1 MANVKFRG
9 AGNPIAEAHVN
20 EQSIPPGGRVGDS
33 GGQRM
38 PSCDTFI
45 EMISKSGATRKI
57 SYNIIS
63 GNAPIGIFWMCGF
76 LSNMRSR
83 KVSAVARWCHEKD
96 YTLTR
101 FDYSGRGSSDG
112 LIEDGSVSQWLD
124 ETKAVF
130 TEKTQGP
137 QILVGSSMG
146 GWLALLLMTALAK
159 SENRF
164 VGCILMAPAW
174 NMTQALMW
182 EKFASEIREEI
193 NTRGAYYHPS
203 AYGNYAI
210 TKHLIED
217 GQQHLIRPEDISLNC
232 PLAIL
237 QGMQDPIV
245 PWQRSLEFAE
255 RSNHNDLVLE
265 FIKDGD
271 HSLSRDKDLARLFLV
286 LEGMVNR
293 SLA

>member
-1 MANVKFRG
+1 
-9 AGNPIAEAHVN
+9 
-20 EQSIPPGGRVGDS
+20 
-33 GGQRM
+33 M
-38 PSCDTFI
+38 PSCDAFI
-45 EMISKSGATRKI
+45 EMTSESGAIRRI
-57 SYNIIS
+57 SYNVTP
-63 GNAPIGIFWMCGF
+63 GNAPAGIFWMSGF

-83 KVSAVARWCHEKD
+83 KVSAVAHWCHEKG

-112 LIEDGSVSQWLD
+112 RIEDGSVSEWLG

-130 TEKTQGP
+130 TEKTRGP

-159 SENRF
+159 SQNRF
-164 VGCILMAPAW
+164 AGCILIAPAW

-182 EKFASEIREEI
+182 EKFTPEIREEI
-193 NTRGAYYHPS
+193 NTRGVYYNPS
-203 AYGNYAI
+203 AYGDYAI

-217 GQQHLIRPEDISLNC
+217 GQKNLIRPEDISLNC
-232 PLAIL
+232 PLVIL
-237 QGMQDPIV
+237 QGMRDPVV

-255 RSNHNDLVLE
+255 RINHNDLVLE

-271 HSLSRDKDLARLFLV
+271 HSLSRDKDLAKLFLL
-286 LEGMVNR
+286 LEGMLNR
-293 SLA
+293 NLS

>member
-1 MANVKFRG
+1 M
-9 AGNPIAEAHVN
+9 P
-20 EQSIPPGGRVGDS
+20 DS
-33 GGQRM
+33 NA
-38 PSCDTFI
+38 FI
-45 EMISKSGATRKI
+45 EMTSENGAVRKI
-57 SYNIIS
+57 AYNVIS
-63 GNAPIGIFWMCGF
+63 GNVPASIFWMSGF
-76 LSNMRSR
+76 LSNMQSR
-83 KVSAVARWCHEKD
+83 KVSAVANWCHGKG

-112 LIEDGSVSQWLD
+112 RIEDGSVSQWLD
-124 ETKAVF
+124 EAKTVF

-146 GWLALLLMTALAK
+146 GWLALLLMTALAE
-159 SENRF
+159 SQSRF
-164 VGCILMAPAW
+164 SGCILIAPAW

-182 EKFASEIREEI
+182 EKFTPEIREEI
-193 NTRGAYYHPS
+193 NTRGVYYHPS
-203 AYGNYAI
+203 TYGDYAI

-217 GQQHLIRPEDISLNC
+217 GRHHLILPEDIRLNC
-232 PLAIL
+232 PLTIL

-245 PWQRSLEFAE
+245 PWRRSLEFAE
-255 RSNHNDLVLE
+255 RINHSDLALE

-271 HSLSRDKDLARLFLV
+271 HSLSRDKDLAKLFLL